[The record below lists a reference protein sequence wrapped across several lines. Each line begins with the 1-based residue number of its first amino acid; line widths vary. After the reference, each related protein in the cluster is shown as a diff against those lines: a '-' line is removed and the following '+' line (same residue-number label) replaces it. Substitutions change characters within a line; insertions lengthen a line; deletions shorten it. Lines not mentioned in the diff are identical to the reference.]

1 MSKLYAALLLS
12 VCVAL
17 ALLAY
22 QNHSLQGQV
31 QQQSKDNQALKDE
44 VSSAKQAVT
53 SQAKVLDIYRE
64 RSGYNAE
71 LAATQQQ
78 TITAINHQLDS
89 RWQQMK
95 QLERENE
102 KLRMWAVTAL
112 PEPVMRMRQRP
123 AIIGAAA
130 YRDWLSSS
138 NAVPAIS
145 EPSG

>member
-1 MSKLYAALLLS
+1 MSKLYAGLFLS
-12 VCVAL
+12 FCVAL

-22 QNHSLQGQV
+22 ECNSLMNDV
-31 QQQSKDNQALKDE
+31 KQQSKDNQALKDE
-44 VSSAKQAVT
+44 VSSAKQTVT

-78 TITAINHQLDS
+78 TITAINQQLDS

-112 PEPVMRMRQRP
+112 PEPVMRMRHRP

-145 EPSG
+145 EPAG

>member
-1 MSKLYAALLLS
+1 MSKLYAGLFLS
-12 VCVAL
+12 FCVAL

-22 QNHSLQGQV
+22 ECNSLMKDV
-31 QQQSKDNQALKDE
+31 KQQSKDNQALKDE
-44 VSSAKQAVT
+44 VSSAKEVVT

-78 TITAINHQLDS
+78 TITAINQQLDS